1 MLKPKIV
8 FASMVLVALMA
19 PAASFADVP
28 DPAIATVSR
37 FDDALLASMHHDT
50 SHLADSVDAAFNL
63 NVMASFIVGPSWAQ
77 ISTDGQGAVT
87 ASLRRYLVARFA
99 NEFDSFNG
107 ERFQTDTTV
116 QTRGL
121 DKLVQTQIIH
131 TDGTASHLNYRMRAY
146 HDQWRIIDVYL
157 DGVSQLTTERAD
169 LAAVVQGG
177 APALVAHLDA
187 ATRAIR

>member
-1 MLKPKIV
+1 
-8 FASMVLVALMA
+8 
-19 PAASFADVP
+19 
-28 DPAIATVSR
+28 
-37 FDDALLASMHHDT
+37 MHHDT

-63 NVMASFIVGPSWAQ
+63 SVMASFIVGPSWAQ
-77 ISTDGQGAVT
+77 IATDGQGAVT

-107 ERFQTDTTV
+107 ERFQPDTIV